1 MSLFVAEY
9 LIGCLTIADTFYLG
23 DECYIRSTLPFVPL
37 SLSIM
42 VLTWVV
48 PLVFFSFASPW
59 ILGTTTCIKFQGSLS
74 TVGTWMI
81 MPQEVQALNGFS
93 PPRPC
98 SKNSL
103 KLVSWFSHII
113 VTLQNVSP
121 NHPTKLRVFSL
132 ASPSPMAFPP
142 SGPPSH
148 PCFGPRTCAYVL
160 AHAVSYF
167 IPHFFLFPPISHA
180 VNILTFS
187 HSSILHRVNVSVKP
201 FSSLTFL
208 FLPLTSPYSI
218 LPLGGVRLSLRPP
231 PC

>member
-23 DECYIRSTLPFVPL
+23 DEYYIKYTLPLGPHL
-37 SLSIM
+37 LSIT

-48 PLVFFSFASPW
+48 PSAFFSFALLW
-59 ILGTTTCIKFQGSLS
+59 ILGTTTYIKSQGSLS

-93 PPRPC
+93 PPKPY
-98 SKNSL
+98 SKNSP
-103 KLVSWFSHII
+103 KRVSLFSHII
-113 VTLQNVSP
+113 VTLWNVFP

-132 ASPSPMAFPP
+132 ASLLPMVFPL

-148 PCFGPRTCAYVL
+148 SCFGPRTCAYAL

-167 IPHFFLFPPISHA
+167 TPRFFLFPPISHA
-180 VNILTFS
+180 ANILIFS
-187 HSSILHRVNVSVKP
+187 RSSIPHRVNVSVKP
-201 FSSLTFL
+201 SSSLTFL
-208 FLPLTSPYSI
+208 SLPLTSPYSI
-218 LPLGGVRLSLRPP
+218 LPLGGVRLSPRPP
-231 PC
+231 QC

>member
-23 DECYIRSTLPFVPL
+23 GEYYIKSTLPFDPHL
-37 SLSIM
+37 LSIM
-42 VLTWVV
+42 ALTWVV
-48 PLVFFSFASPW
+48 PLVFFSFALPW
-59 ILGTTTCIKFQGSLS
+59 ILGTTTCIKSQGSLS

-93 PPRPC
+93 PPKPY

-113 VTLQNVSP
+113 VTPWNVSP

-132 ASPSPMAFPP
+132 ASLSPMAFPP

-148 PCFGPRTCAYVL
+148 PCFGPRTCAYAL

-167 IPHFFLFPPISHA
+167 IPRFFLFPPISHA
-180 VNILTFS
+180 VNILIFS
-187 HSSILHRVNVSVKP
+187 RSSIPHRVNVSVKP

-208 FLPLTSPYSI
+208 SLPLTSPYSI
-218 LPLGGVRLSLRPP
+218 LPLGGVRLSPRPP
-231 PC
+231 QC